1 MKAIEALDRPMFY
14 NEACYLADKHE
25 IPWHQQQDFIARTSM
40 ALAHQAWRRDIQ
52 PWLDMKVKIML
63 CFLSPA
69 EYTQA
74 ERDAFAT
81 FDELIQ
87 QRAKFYGL
95 VPPERAGE
103 TWTIVAV

>member
-1 MKAIEALDRPMFY
+1 MTAIELQDRPMFY

-52 PWLDMKVKIML
+52 PWLDAKVKIVL
-63 CFLSPA
+63 HFLSPA
-69 EYTQA
+69 EYTPAQREA
-74 ERDAFAT
+74 LAIL
-81 FDELIQ
+81 DELIQ